1 MDNGGYPPQLQC
13 DIWVIHPVVFEKEEL
28 DSYNSPEPVPSK
40 VYMERTL
47 EKSFGLMSIINRN
60 QVLVEKIMDHQTV
73 ILKAGETICDSPR
86 RRSVMDSG
94 RHPTDYPRRL
104 GGMDSGRRPTDYPRR
119 PVGMDP
125 GRRPTEMIQRESKS
139 RFKTACELGLKL

>member
-1 MDNGGYPPQLQC
+1 MEENNLLGGVYVKLTPKKR
-13 DIWVIHPVVFEKEEL
+13 DIGGKTTVIHPILGWITVVIHPNYSAISGLSTQYFEKEEL

-104 GGMDSGRRPTDYPRR
+104 GGMD
-119 PVGMDP
+119 
-125 GRRPTEMIQRESKS
+125 
-139 RFKTACELGLKL
+139 